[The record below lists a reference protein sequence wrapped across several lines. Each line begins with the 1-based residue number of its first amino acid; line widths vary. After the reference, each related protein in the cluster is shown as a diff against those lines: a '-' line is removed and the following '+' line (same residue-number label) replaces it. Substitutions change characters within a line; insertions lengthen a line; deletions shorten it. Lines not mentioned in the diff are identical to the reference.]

1 MGSDTCLR
9 GSATPGATGFAE
21 PAIRASVILGRAAK
35 ARSPNTDIT
44 GLRPRLA
51 GIRARM
57 AMLRRRKSD
66 AQTRADSG
74 FVGEG

>member
-9 GSATPGATGFAE
+9 GSATPGATGFA
-21 PAIRASVILGRAAK
+21 AIRASVILGRAAK
-35 ARSPNTDIT
+35 ARSPNPDIT